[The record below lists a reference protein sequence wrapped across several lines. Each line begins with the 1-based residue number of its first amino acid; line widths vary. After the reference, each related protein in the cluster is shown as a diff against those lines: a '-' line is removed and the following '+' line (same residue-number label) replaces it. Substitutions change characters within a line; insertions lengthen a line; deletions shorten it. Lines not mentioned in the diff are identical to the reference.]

1 MAEWKEYELNQICSR
16 LSSGKGLPAKKIS
29 DSGKY
34 PVYGGNGLRG
44 YTETAN
50 FEGDCAIIGR
60 QGAYCGNVRY
70 FSGTAYMTEHAVVT
84 CANENNNTRYLS
96 YLLSTMN
103 LGRLSG
109 QSAQPGLSVKTLG
122 KQVVKVPPL
131 TIQNKIVSILAAL
144 DTKIEDNEKI
154 NKNLA
159 ALDTFAMEMEIFLF
173 SLVFSVLL
181 ITIFKFG
188 VKANRNIG
196 EGVVFKKPEA
206 FTRKQKTT
214 LTLMIVMMIVVLAF
228 PLLKIFMPS
237 QPFIKYMA
245 GKIDVGLVAIIF
257 AVIALLLDLAPQK
270 EAIAKIPWNTIVM
283 IAGAG
288 MLIAVAV
295 KAGTITML
303 SNWVG
308 SNVPKPLIPIAFSI
322 IGAIMSFFSSTTG
335 VVTPAL
341 FPLIPGLASSTGIA
355 APVLFACT
363 VLGAQS
369 SAISPFSSGGSLILG
384 SSPKEE
390 DRNELFNRLL
400 LIAVPT
406 SVICCALF
414 NFVVAF
420 IF

>member
-1 MAEWKEYELNQICSR
+1 
-16 LSSGKGLPAKKIS
+16 
-29 DSGKY
+29 
-34 PVYGGNGLRG
+34 
-44 YTETAN
+44 
-50 FEGDCAIIGR
+50 
-60 QGAYCGNVRY
+60 
-70 FSGTAYMTEHAVVT
+70 
-84 CANENNNTRYLS
+84 
-96 YLLSTMN
+96 
-103 LGRLSG
+103 
-109 QSAQPGLSVKTLG
+109 
-122 KQVVKVPPL
+122 
-131 TIQNKIVSILAAL
+131 
-144 DTKIEDNEKI
+144 
-154 NKNLA
+154 
-159 ALDTFAMEMEIFLF
+159 MEMEIFLF
-173 SLVFSVLL
+173 SLGFSVLL

-206 FTRKQKTT
+206 FTGKQKTT

-270 EAIAKIPWNTIVM
+270 EAIAKIPWNTIIM

>member
-1 MAEWKEYELNQICSR
+1 MGSYLIFEFCKKRVLLKRRKHDGSCWNVLRPIFSLRTRCAASIR
-16 LSSGKGLPAKKIS
+16 LTKAGALCGGDFPTSNLGVIFRGLA
-29 DSGKY
+29 D
-34 PVYGGNGLRG
+34 
-44 YTETAN
+44 
-50 FEGDCAIIGR
+50 
-60 QGAYCGNVRY
+60 
-70 FSGTAYMTEHAVVT
+70 TAYEA
-84 CANENNNTRYLS
+84 
-96 YLLSTMN
+96 
-103 LGRLSG
+103 
-109 QSAQPGLSVKTLG
+109 
-122 KQVVKVPPL
+122 
-131 TIQNKIVSILAAL
+131 
-144 DTKIEDNEKI
+144 

-206 FTRKQKTT
+206 FTGKQKTT